1 MRTCLC
7 QWITPVAN
15 EVAVLILQ
23 DPQEAHQ
30 AKGSATLLQL
40 SLQRCQ
46 RLAGHTFAPTVLS
59 NAHAGMH
66 TAVLLYPPDPP
77 GSAVPLLPPAPWP
90 AQPVAPRHLQLVVLD
105 ATWRK
110 SRRLLYTHPWLQT
123 LPRWSLLAP
132 PPSRYAIRQAEQPTQ
147 RSTLEATCLALQ
159 QLEANL
165 PRYQPLL
172 QAFDRFV
179 AQQAAWRT
187 NPRTNRQT
195 SVCDT
200 SPQS

>member
-1 MRTCLC
+1 MRCDRPLRTCLC

-15 EVAVLILQ
+15 EAEVLILQ
-23 DPQEAHQ
+23 DPMEAHQ

-40 SLQRCQ
+40 SLQRCR
-46 RLAGHTFAPTVLS
+46 RLTGHTFAPTVLS
-59 NAHAGMH
+59 SAH

-90 AQPVAPRHLQLVVLD
+90 AKPVAPRHLQLVVLD

-110 SRRLLYTHPWLQT
+110 SRRLLYTHPWLQA
-123 LPRWSLLAP
+123 LPRWSLQAP

-159 QLEANL
+159 RLEANL

-172 QAFDRFV
+172 QAFDGFV
-179 AQQAAWRT
+179 AQQAAWCP
-187 NPRTNRQT
+187 NPHATA
-195 SVCDT
+195 SDA
-200 SPQS
+200 SLQS